1 MLSTKVMPEVVEYPE
16 DGTVCVLTRPP
27 FAPREPG
34 EDPADRLM
42 LLFDDGRQAVASDRC
57 PTFDGLRPGLGKR
70 SLNRYDRPI
79 AS

>member
-16 DGTVCVLTRPP
+16 AGKVCVLTRPP

-42 LLFDDGRQAVASDRC
+42 LAVRRRTPSSSQRLLPDV
-57 PTFDGLRPGLGKR
+57 
-70 SLNRYDRPI
+70 
-79 AS
+79 